1 MKNMKKLL
9 QKAMVFTLTAAMLIG
24 TPLSA
29 SAAGLV
35 DLYKVEDGWGN
46 VIEQDGPNDTHTGT
60 VTATESNSGVLK
72 AKGILQGIGLSEK
85 NIKIDTDEEDEH
97 ELTAYLEWDGEP
109 IPDLNETLPK
119 SLKWRSSNNSIV
131 SVKVPGENGSYEGA
145 GRETI
150 KLIPHAAGTV
160 TVTVSLES
168 SKYPEISKDFRASTT
183 VTVVQYA
190 DGLKFEIPAEDA
202 FSGNALVLDKYVKT
216 LVGGKEVETQDVIS
230 YAVID
235 DGNKAATLKNG
246 VLTLK
251 KATAKDKPVVVRAMG
266 KKDTAVAD
274 ATIDISAGVNATKIT
289 FSGTGVKGS
298 ALTQLANDGLTAE
311 VTAKVTG
318 KKFESKDDKEKNAPC
333 TDKITWSSVKP
344 EIVEVSDFTALAND
358 ECKVNLTFKSA
369 GKTQVIGKTSAG
381 KSFKLNVTVNAELT
395 GVVLPAEGG
404 DLYTGQIIDL
414 NDKITKQKFEE
425 AVGDGVFTAEGLVK
439 WEFTDKKTMAKVAK
453 LNAKTGALE
462 ILPDLNKKGGPADKK
477 ISIKAVNAKKNK
489 THDFKDG
496 ENVITFSLVP
506 VNVKSISIIRG
517 ENNKDPFVSIVSD
530 GKQSPKSAN
539 DSISVGK
546 TKTYKLVAMGTI
558 GDSEEEVDV
567 TDALAWTA
575 SGNGKTVKAVK
586 NGNIGSITA
595 VKKGSATVTVS
606 GTTVN
611 NKGKRV
617 AIKATFK
624 EKVNAPTQTVTLSVK
639 NPGVAVKYKGKT
651 ETTAKQT
658 VAITAKFDKGSDT
671 KSGKNKN
678 VKWSV
683 VVTGK
688 DGAIKSDAA
697 SVDEWT
703 GKVTLNEGKYAP
715 GDKIR
720 VTARVINGP
729 SASITLTV
737 VKPSK
742 SVMFGGDNVTKK
754 GIEFASATAD
764 AQTAVA
770 KVVLTDK
777 SEGTPGQDKE
787 YAKVTYTMNKA
798 GIARV
803 IDNGNGNITIEPL
816 AKGKVTITAKTSD
829 GKTGKLNVTVK

>member
-1 MKNMKKLL
+1 M
-9 QKAMVFTLTAAMLIG
+9 FTLTAAMLIG

-46 VIEQDGPNDTHTGT
+46 ITDQNGSDDTHTGT
-60 VTATESNSGVLK
+60 VSATESNSGVLK
-72 AKGILQGIGLSEK
+72 AKGVLQGIGLSEK
-85 NIKIDTDEEDEH
+85 NIKINTDEEDEH

-109 IPDLNETLPK
+109 IEDLNEELPK
-119 SLKWRSSNNSIV
+119 HLRWESSNNSV
-131 SVKVPGENGSYEGA
+131 VAVKVPNGSYEGA
-145 GRETI
+145 GRETV

-190 DGLKFEIPAEDA
+190 DGLKFEIPVEDA
-202 FSGNALVLDKYVKT
+202 FSGNALVLDDYVKT
-216 LVGGKEVETQDVIS
+216 LVGGKEVETPDVIS

-251 KATAKDKPVVVRAMG
+251 KATAEEKPVIVRAMG
-266 KKDTAVAD
+266 KKNTAVAD
-274 ATIDISAGVNATKIT
+274 AKIDISAGVNATKIT

-318 KKFESKDDKEKNAPC
+318 KKFESKDDKAKNAAC

-395 GVVLPAEGG
+395 GVVLSG
-404 DLYTGQIIDL
+404 DGQLYTGQIIDL
-414 NDKITKQKFEE
+414 NDKIERQEFAPE
-425 AVGDGVFTAEGLVK
+425 AVKGEFTAEGLVK
-439 WEFTDKKTMAKVAK
+439 WEFTDKSMSKMAK
-453 LNAKTGALE
+453 LNAKTGVLE
-462 ILPDLNKKGGPADKK
+462 ILPDLDKKGAPANKE
-477 ISIKAVNAKKNK
+477 ITIRAINAKKNK
-489 THDFKDG
+489 THEFKKG
-496 ENVITFSLVP
+496 ENGEDQITFKLMP
-506 VNVKSISIIRG
+506 VNVRSISIMRG
-517 ENNKDPFVSIVSD
+517 ENNIVPFVSIVSD

-678 VKWSV
+678 VKWSG
-683 VVTGK
+683 VVTDK

-715 GDKIR
+715 GDKIK

-742 SVMFGGDNVTKK
+742 SVVFGGDNVTKK
-754 GIEFASATAD
+754 GIEFESATAD
-764 AQTAVA
+764 ARTAVA

-777 SEGTPGQDKE
+777 SEGTPGQDSF
-787 YAKVTYTMNKA
+787 AKVTYTMNKA

>member
-1 MKNMKKLL
+1 ML

-60 VTATESNSGVLK
+60 VSATESNSGVLK

-85 NIKIDTDEEDEH
+85 NIKINTDEEEEKEH

-109 IPDLNETLPK
+109 IADLNETLPK

-168 SKYPEISKDFRASTT
+168 SKYPEISKDFSASTT

-190 DGLKFEIPAEDA
+190 DELKFEIPEEDA
-202 FSGNALVLDKYVKT
+202 FSGNTLVLDDYVKT
-216 LVGGKEVETQDVIS
+216 LVGGKEVETPDVIS

-251 KATAKDKPVVVRAMG
+251 KKTAEEKPVVVRAMG
-266 KKDTAVAD
+266 KKNTAVAD
-274 ATIDISAGVNATKIT
+274 ARIDISAGVNATKIT

-318 KKFESKDDKEKNAPC
+318 KKFESKDDKAKNAAC

-395 GVVLPAEGG
+395 GVVLSG
-404 DLYTGQIIDL
+404 DGQLYTGQIIDL
-414 NDKITKQKFEE
+414 NDKIERQEFAPE
-425 AVGDGVFTAEGLVK
+425 AVKGEFTAEGLVK
-439 WEFTDKKTMAKVAK
+439 WEFTDKSMSKVAK
-453 LNAKTGALE
+453 LNAKTGVLE
-462 ILPDLNKKGGPADKK
+462 ILPDLDKKGAPADKK
-477 ISIKAVNAKKNK
+477 ITIRAINAKKNK
-489 THDFKDG
+489 AHAF
-496 ENVITFSLVP
+496 ENDKNQITFELKP
-506 VNVKSISIIRG
+506 VNVRSISIIRG

-624 EKVNAPTQTVTLSVK
+624 EKVNAPTQTVTLSIK

>member
-9 QKAMVFTLTAAMLIG
+9 QKAMVFTLAAAMLVG

-46 VIEQDGPNDTHTGT
+46 VIEQNGPDDTRTGT
-60 VTATESNSGVLK
+60 VSATESNSGVLK
-72 AKGILQGIGLSEK
+72 AKGVLQGIGLSEK
-85 NIKIDTDEEDEH
+85 DIKINTDEEDEH

-109 IPDLNETLPK
+109 IADLNETLPK
-119 SLKWRSSNNSIV
+119 SLRWSSSNNSIV
-131 SVKVPGENGSYEGA
+131 AVKVPGENGSYEGA

-150 KLIPHAAGTV
+150 KLIPKAAGTV

-202 FSGNALVLDKYVKT
+202 FSGNALVLDDYVKT
-216 LVGGKEVETQDVIS
+216 LVGGKEVETPDVIS
-230 YAVID
+230 YAVIK

-251 KATAKDKPVVVRAMG
+251 KATAENEPVIVRAMG
-266 KKDTAVAD
+266 KKDAAVAD
-274 ATIDISAGVNATKIT
+274 AKIDISAGVNATKIT

-344 EIVEVSDFTALAND
+344 EIVEVSSATALAND

-395 GVVLPAEGG
+395 GVELSG
-404 DLYTGQIIDL
+404 DEQLYTGQIIDL
-414 NDKITKQKFEE
+414 NDRIKMQLFANA
-425 AVGDGVFTAEGLVK
+425 AVKGEFKAEGLVK

-453 LNAKTGALE
+453 LNAKTGVLE
-462 ILPDLNKKGGPADKK
+462 ILPDLDKKGGPSDKK

-489 THDFKDG
+489 THDFVDG
-496 ENVITFSLVP
+496 ENVITFTLVP
-506 VNVKSISIIRG
+506 VNVTSISIMRG
-517 ENNKDPFVSIVSD
+517 ENNEDPFVSIASG
-530 GKQSPKSAN
+530 GKQDPKSAN

-546 TKTYKLVAMGTI
+546 TKTYKLVAKGTI
-558 GDSEEEVDV
+558 GDSDTEVDV

-586 NGNIGSITA
+586 TGNIGSITA

-611 NKGKRV
+611 SKNGKRV

-624 EKVNAPTQTVTLSVK
+624 EKVNAPTETIALSVK
-639 NPGVAVKYKGKT
+639 NLGVAATGKN
-651 ETTAKQT
+651 QT
-658 VAITAKFDKGSDT
+658 ISITPVIAKGSTTNKT
-671 KSGKNKN
+671 KDI
-678 VKWSV
+678 VW
-683 VVTGK
+683 TATK
-688 DGAIKSDAA
+688 DGKEISITNGKIKANLGTDDLGA
-697 SVDEWT
+697 
-703 GKVTLNEGKYAP
+703 
-715 GDKIR
+715 KIR
-720 VTARVINGP
+720 VTARVKNGP

-742 SVMFGGDNVTKK
+742 SVVFEGEAVTKK
-754 GIEFASATAD
+754 GIEFASADAA
-764 AQTAVA
+764 AQTATA

-777 SEGTPGQDKE
+777 SEGTPGQGGI
-787 YAKVTYTMNKA
+787 ANVTYTMNKA
-798 GIARV
+798 GIARIV
-803 IDNGNGNITIEPL
+803 ENKSEGTITIYPL

-829 GKTGKLNVTVK
+829 GKSGKLNVTVK